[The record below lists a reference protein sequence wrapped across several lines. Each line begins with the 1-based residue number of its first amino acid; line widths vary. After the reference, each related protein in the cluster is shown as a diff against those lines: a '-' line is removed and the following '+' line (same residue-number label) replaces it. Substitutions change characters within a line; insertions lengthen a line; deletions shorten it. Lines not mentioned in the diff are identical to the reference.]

1 MTKHTAFAGADGG
14 TTAAAAVTLCAP
26 PRARGARRVAAGSLP
41 ELVRRHADLDDW
53 MVRVPPFDHT
63 IYIRLGLA
71 CCVSACADA
80 RRRPT

>member
-53 MVRVPPFDHT
+53 MVRVPPFDH
-63 IYIRLGLA
+63 IYIYA
-71 CCVSACADA
+71 SASPAV
-80 RRRPT
+80 